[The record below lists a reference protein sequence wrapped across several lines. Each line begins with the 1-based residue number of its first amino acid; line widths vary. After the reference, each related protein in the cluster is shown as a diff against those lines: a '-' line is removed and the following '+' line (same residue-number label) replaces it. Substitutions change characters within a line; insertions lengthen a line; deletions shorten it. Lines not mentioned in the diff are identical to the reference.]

1 MSTIRVKLYTRDG
14 CELCEQAKEML
25 GKMAAEHP
33 HKLVEVDIERDPA
46 LLARYMERIPV
57 LEVGPYTLEAPI
69 EEINLKVALQAAGDS
84 SSRHKPET
92 SPVSRSQAVLLNK
105 LLYAISRRWLLIF
118 NLLVLLYV
126 GLPFLAPVLL
136 RAGVERPARWIYSIY
151 SPLCHQLPYRSWFL
165 FGEQPAYPLDLA
177 GVEGTTFEDI
187 SAIPPGDLRV
197 VRTFTGDANIGYK
210 VALCERDVAIYGSI
224 LLGGLLFG
232 LLRRRL
238 KPMSIWLWFLVG
250 IVPIAIDGTS
260 QLLSVFPLFGFGMR
274 ESTPLLRTLT
284 GMLFGLSNVWL
295 AYPYVEEAM
304 QETRTLV
311 AAKLA
316 ASAELG

>member
-1 MSTIRVKLYTRDG
+1 MIKVILYTRKG
-14 CELCEQAKEML
+14 CALCDAAKHELSCLEADY
-25 GKMAAEHP
+25 P
-33 HKLVEVDIERDPA
+33 HELVEVDIESDPA
-46 LLARYMERIPV
+46 LLSRYLDRIPV

-84 SSRHKPET
+84 T
-92 SPVSRSQAVLLNK
+92 SQRDPKAVSVPRGQAVFLNR
-105 LLYAISRRWLLIF
+105 LLYAITRRWLFIF

-126 GLPFLAPVLL
+126 GLPFLAPVMM

-151 SPLCHQLPYRSWFL
+151 SPLCHQIPYRSWFL
-165 FGEQPAYPLDLA
+165 FGEQPAYPLRLA
-177 GVEGTTFEDI
+177 GMEGAAFEDI
-187 SAIPPGDLRV
+187 SSIPPYDLRL
-197 VRTFTGDANIGYK
+197 VRTYTGDAVIGYK

-224 LLGGLLFG
+224 FLGGLLFG
-232 LLRRRL
+232 LVRRRL
-238 KPMSIWLWFLVG
+238 KPMSIWLWFLIG

-260 QLLSVFPLFGFGMR
+260 QLLSVLPFFNFGLR

-284 GMLFGLSNVWL
+284 GTLFGLSNIWL

-304 QETRTLV
+304 QETRTLI

-316 ASAELG
+316 ASGELD